1 MVDSGSVV
9 ADGNGGSGF
18 SVQFV
23 YGLSDVEGSIL
34 ATMIGTTHQRSSK
47 VPTKCVKLASGSLAT
62 PLSSVFC
69 A

>member
-23 YGLSDVEGSIL
+23 YGLSDVEGS
-34 ATMIGTTHQRSSK
+34 K
-47 VPTKCVKLASGSLAT
+47 
-62 PLSSVFC
+62 
-69 A
+69 